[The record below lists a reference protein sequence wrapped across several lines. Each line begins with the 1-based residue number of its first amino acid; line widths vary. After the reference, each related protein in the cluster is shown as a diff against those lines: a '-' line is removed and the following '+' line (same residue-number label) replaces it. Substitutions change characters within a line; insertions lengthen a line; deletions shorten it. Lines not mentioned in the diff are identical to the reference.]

1 MVEAGEIGKGGR
13 ATAAEDM
20 DGTMADCGGGGEKR
34 AEARQ
39 ARVAVGANGYGGK
52 GRRLRRAAAAV
63 VNMNEGL
70 RVVTGVKILA
80 EGSSASDAHLISSAR
95 DEAKQEKQNW

>member
-1 MVEAGEIGKGGR
+1 MVGAGGIGKGGW

-20 DGTMADCGGGGEKR
+20 DGTMADCGGGGEKQ

-39 ARVAVGANGYGGK
+39 ARAAAAASGDGGK
-52 GRRLRRAAAAV
+52 GRQLRWAAAAV
-63 VNMNEGL
+63 VNMNE
-70 RVVTGVKILA
+70 RPQVVIGVKILA